1 MNSMQGKYLNWS
13 VAMGGRKRTVD
24 LLGADGLE
32 LSTVVVSPIN
42 FTDRPYRQLSGRSV
56 IRSRQNP

>member
-13 VAMGGRKRTVD
+13 VALGGRKQTVD
-24 LLGADGLE
+24 LLGADGLN

-42 FTDRPYRQLSGRSV
+42 LTDRPYHQLSGRSV